1 MSKRPI
7 PEQIAILES
16 CIKAVRRE
24 LEDDFAYSGALDYL
38 DRAAD
43 DLDSARQILEE
54 ECS

>member
-1 MSKRPI
+1 MSKRPM
-7 PEQIAILES
+7 PERLEIIEL
-16 CIKAVRRE
+16 CIKAVRKE